1 MNPTIT
7 ISIIVGVI
15 IIWLYGKY
23 SDKEVNKLR
32 IDPSEAK
39 KRLDTEKDII
49 LLDVRT
55 EREYVENHIPRST
68 LIPLNVLAREAGQK
82 LPNKQAVIF
91 VYCRSGNRS
100 KAAVKMLLKLGYS
113 NVYNLGGIIR
123 WPYRTVSGKK

>member
-68 LIPLNVLAREAGQK
+68 LIPLNVLAREAGKK
-82 LPNKQAVIF
+82 LPNKQTAVF